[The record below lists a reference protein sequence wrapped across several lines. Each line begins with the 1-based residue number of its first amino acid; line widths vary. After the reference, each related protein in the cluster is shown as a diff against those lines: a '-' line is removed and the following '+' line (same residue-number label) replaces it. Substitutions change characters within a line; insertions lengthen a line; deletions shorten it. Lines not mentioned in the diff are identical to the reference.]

1 MDGLVC
7 PLEVSVSSGSIQV
20 ARGQTAVL
28 PCTFTTNAALT
39 NLNVIW
45 MVIPLSNANQP
56 QQVIL
61 YQGGQ
66 IFGGAPQFYGR
77 VGFAVTMPTTSAS
90 IFINNTQLS
99 DTGTYQCLVNNLPD
113 RGIRNIGVI
122 GLTVLVPPSV
132 PLCRIQGSLDV
143 GSDITLTCSSEE
155 GIPRPTYLWE
165 KLDNVPRLPPTAT
178 QDQVQG
184 TVTLR
189 NISTVS
195 SGLYQCVASNAIGTS
210 TCLLDLQ
217 VIAPHP
223 RSIGLIAG
231 AVATGAV
238 VLVVCIVLVAVA
250 LFYWKNKH
258 KEEEEEE
265 IPNEIREDDLPP
277 KCSSAAK
284 TFHADASSS
293 ENDTLTSSNTYNSR
307 YWNDPKAN
315 HATDSFTRFSN
326 SNDAHQPPFSR
337 SGSTSARPV
346 YANGGH
352 PSPAPPKTLVVT
364 ASTAPPVTQSSHPV
378 CFPGYPVAYLPN
390 RVAFAAPPV
399 IPPVAHWPGKV
410 GYFWESRRGALGLLS
425 AERLHIVIPRCRQ
438 IWVTKIAFFGGST
451 VTSSGGMKNYS
462 DSRSPAQFACV
473 AAPPYELLR
482 WLSPLVILQ
491 RIKCS
496 AP

>member
-1 MDGLVC
+1 
-7 PLEVSVSSGSIQV
+7 
-20 ARGQTAVL
+20 
-28 PCTFTTNAALT
+28 
-39 NLNVIW
+39 

-113 RGIRNIGVI
+113 RGVRNIGVI
-122 GLTVLVPPSV
+122 GLTVLVPPSA

-143 GSDITLTCSSEE
+143 GSDVTLTCSSEE

-165 KLDNVPRLPPTAT
+165 KLDNVPKLPPTAT

-189 NISTVS
+189 NISTMS
-195 SGLYQCVASNAIGTS
+195 SGLYQS
-210 TCLLDLQ
+210 
-217 VIAPHP
+217 
-223 RSIGLIAG
+223 
-231 AVATGAV
+231 
-238 VLVVCIVLVAVA
+238 VA

-326 SNDAHQPPFSR
+326 SNDTHQPPFSR
-337 SGSTSARPV
+337 SGSTSTRPV

-364 ASTAPPVTQSSHPV
+364 ASTAPSPQEVIRSNGSISRKPRLPHTRSYAVSQATLERIGAVPVMV
-378 CFPGYPVAYLPN
+378 
-390 RVAFAAPPV
+390 
-399 IPPVAHWPGKV
+399 
-410 GYFWESRRGALGLLS
+410 
-425 AERLHIVIPRCRQ
+425 
-438 IWVTKIAFFGGST
+438 
-451 VTSSGGMKNYS
+451 
-462 DSRSPAQFACV
+462 PAQSRAG
-473 AAPPYELLR
+473 
-482 WLSPLVILQ
+482 SLV
-491 RIKCS
+491 
-496 AP
+496 

>member
-1 MDGLVC
+1 MSLKHISLSLRHSLVC

-113 RGIRNIGVI
+113 RGVRNIGVI
-122 GLTVLVPPSV
+122 GLTVLVPPSA

-165 KLDNVPRLPPTAT
+165 KLDNVPKLPPTAT

-195 SGLYQCVASNAIGTS
+195 SA
-210 TCLLDLQ
+210 
-217 VIAPHP
+217 HP

-337 SGSTSARPV
+337 SGSTSTRPV

-352 PSPAPPKTLVVT
+352 PSPTLVVT
-364 ASTAPPVTQSSHPV
+364 ASTAPSPQEVIRSNGSVSRKPRLPHTRSYAVSQATLERIGAVPVMV
-378 CFPGYPVAYLPN
+378 
-390 RVAFAAPPV
+390 
-399 IPPVAHWPGKV
+399 
-410 GYFWESRRGALGLLS
+410 
-425 AERLHIVIPRCRQ
+425 
-438 IWVTKIAFFGGST
+438 
-451 VTSSGGMKNYS
+451 
-462 DSRSPAQFACV
+462 PAQSRAG
-473 AAPPYELLR
+473 
-482 WLSPLVILQ
+482 SLV
-491 RIKCS
+491 
-496 AP
+496 

>member
-1 MDGLVC
+1 
-7 PLEVSVSSGSIQV
+7 
-20 ARGQTAVL
+20 
-28 PCTFTTNAALT
+28 
-39 NLNVIW
+39 

-56 QQVIL
+56 EQVIL

-113 RGIRNIGVI
+113 RGGRNIGVI
-122 GLTVLVPPSV
+122 GLTVLVPPSA

-165 KLDNVPRLPPTAT
+165 KLDNVPKLPPTAT

-195 SGLYQCVASNAIGTS
+195 SA
-210 TCLLDLQ
+210 
-217 VIAPHP
+217 HP
-223 RSIGLIAG
+223 RSISLIAG
-231 AVATGAV
+231 VVATGAV

-277 KCSSAAK
+277 KCSSTTK

-315 HATDSFTRFSN
+315 HATDSFTCFGNN
-326 SNDAHQPPFSR
+326 SDARQPPFSR
-337 SGSTSARPV
+337 SGSMSTRPI

-364 ASTAPPVTQSSHPV
+364 ANTAPSPQEVIRSNGSVSRKQRPQHTRSYAVSQAMLERIGAVPVMV
-378 CFPGYPVAYLPN
+378 
-390 RVAFAAPPV
+390 
-399 IPPVAHWPGKV
+399 
-410 GYFWESRRGALGLLS
+410 
-425 AERLHIVIPRCRQ
+425 
-438 IWVTKIAFFGGST
+438 
-451 VTSSGGMKNYS
+451 
-462 DSRSPAQFACV
+462 PAQSRAG
-473 AAPPYELLR
+473 
-482 WLSPLVILQ
+482 SLV
-491 RIKCS
+491 
-496 AP
+496 

>member
-1 MDGLVC
+1 MDLMLWGDYLKLVFIIIQEKRKAQEQKALQCTRYRYQLGDKERGMVC

-45 MVIPLSNANQP
+45 MVTPLSNANQP
-56 QQVIL
+56 EQVIL

-113 RGIRNIGVI
+113 RGSRNIGVI
-122 GLTVLVPPSV
+122 GLTVLVPPSA

-165 KLDNVPRLPPTAT
+165 KLDNVPKLPPTAT
-178 QDQVQG
+178 Q
-184 TVTLR
+184 
-189 NISTVS
+189 
-195 SGLYQCVASNAIGTS
+195 A
-210 TCLLDLQ
+210 
-217 VIAPHP
+217 HP
-223 RSIGLIAG
+223 WSIGLIAG

-238 VLVVCIVLVAVA
+238 VLVVCIVLVAIA

-326 SNDAHQPPFSR
+326 SNDARQPPFSR

-352 PSPAPPKTLVVT
+352 PSPAAPKTLVVT
-364 ASTAPPVTQSSHPV
+364 ASTAPSPQEVARSNGSVSRKPRLPQTRSYAVSQATLERIGAVPVMV
-378 CFPGYPVAYLPN
+378 
-390 RVAFAAPPV
+390 
-399 IPPVAHWPGKV
+399 
-410 GYFWESRRGALGLLS
+410 
-425 AERLHIVIPRCRQ
+425 
-438 IWVTKIAFFGGST
+438 
-451 VTSSGGMKNYS
+451 
-462 DSRSPAQFACV
+462 PAQSRAG
-473 AAPPYELLR
+473 
-482 WLSPLVILQ
+482 SLV
-491 RIKCS
+491 
-496 AP
+496 

>member
-1 MDGLVC
+1 
-7 PLEVSVSSGSIQV
+7 
-20 ARGQTAVL
+20 
-28 PCTFTTNAALT
+28 
-39 NLNVIW
+39 

-113 RGIRNIGVI
+113 RGVRNIGVI
-122 GLTVLVPPSV
+122 GLTVLVPPSA

-165 KLDNVPRLPPTAT
+165 KLDNVPKLPPTAT

-195 SGLYQCVASNAIGTS
+195 SGLYQS
-210 TCLLDLQ
+210 
-217 VIAPHP
+217 
-223 RSIGLIAG
+223 
-231 AVATGAV
+231 
-238 VLVVCIVLVAVA
+238 

-265 IPNEIREDDLPP
+265 IPNEIREDELPP
-277 KCSSAAK
+277 KCSSATK

-364 ASTAPPVTQSSHPV
+364 ASTAPSPQEVIRSNGSVGRKPRLPHTRSYAVSQATLERIGAVPVMV
-378 CFPGYPVAYLPN
+378 
-390 RVAFAAPPV
+390 
-399 IPPVAHWPGKV
+399 
-410 GYFWESRRGALGLLS
+410 
-425 AERLHIVIPRCRQ
+425 
-438 IWVTKIAFFGGST
+438 
-451 VTSSGGMKNYS
+451 
-462 DSRSPAQFACV
+462 PAQSRAG
-473 AAPPYELLR
+473 
-482 WLSPLVILQ
+482 SLV
-491 RIKCS
+491 
-496 AP
+496 

>member
-1 MDGLVC
+1 C
-7 PLEVSVSSGSIQV
+7 K
-20 ARGQTAVL
+20 
-28 PCTFTTNAALT
+28 
-39 NLNVIW
+39 
-45 MVIPLSNANQP
+45 
-56 QQVIL
+56 VIL

-113 RGIRNIGVI
+113 RGSRNIGVI
-122 GLTVLVPPSV
+122 GLTVLVPPSA

-165 KLDNVPRLPPTAT
+165 KLDNVPKLPPTAT

-223 RSIGLIAG
+223 WSIGLIAG

-238 VLVVCIVLVAVA
+238 VLVVCIVLVAIA

-326 SNDAHQPPFSR
+326 SNDARQPTFSR

-352 PSPAPPKTLVVT
+352 PSPAAPKTLVVT
-364 ASTAPPVTQSSHPV
+364 ASTAPSPQEVARSNGSVSRKPRLPQTRSYAVSQATLERIGAVPVMV
-378 CFPGYPVAYLPN
+378 
-390 RVAFAAPPV
+390 
-399 IPPVAHWPGKV
+399 
-410 GYFWESRRGALGLLS
+410 
-425 AERLHIVIPRCRQ
+425 
-438 IWVTKIAFFGGST
+438 
-451 VTSSGGMKNYS
+451 
-462 DSRSPAQFACV
+462 PAQSRAG
-473 AAPPYELLR
+473 
-482 WLSPLVILQ
+482 SLV
-491 RIKCS
+491 
-496 AP
+496 

>member
-1 MDGLVC
+1 
-7 PLEVSVSSGSIQV
+7 
-20 ARGQTAVL
+20 
-28 PCTFTTNAALT
+28 
-39 NLNVIW
+39 
-45 MVIPLSNANQP
+45 MVTPLSNANQP
-56 QQVIL
+56 EQVIL

-113 RGIRNIGVI
+113 RGSRNIGVI
-122 GLTVLVPPSV
+122 GLTVLVPPSA

-143 GSDITLTCSSEE
+143 GSDVTLTCSSEE

-165 KLDNVPRLPPTAT
+165 KLDNVPKLPPTAT

-195 SGLYQCVASNAIGTS
+195 SGLYQS
-210 TCLLDLQ
+210 
-217 VIAPHP
+217 
-223 RSIGLIAG
+223 
-231 AVATGAV
+231 
-238 VLVVCIVLVAVA
+238 

-315 HATDSFTRFSN
+315 HATDSFTHFSN
-326 SNDAHQPPFSR
+326 SNDTRQPPFSR

-352 PSPAPPKTLVVT
+352 PSPAAPKTLVVT
-364 ASTAPPVTQSSHPV
+364 ASTAPSPQEVARSNGSVSRKPRLPQTRSYAVSQATLERIGAVPVMV
-378 CFPGYPVAYLPN
+378 
-390 RVAFAAPPV
+390 
-399 IPPVAHWPGKV
+399 
-410 GYFWESRRGALGLLS
+410 
-425 AERLHIVIPRCRQ
+425 
-438 IWVTKIAFFGGST
+438 
-451 VTSSGGMKNYS
+451 
-462 DSRSPAQFACV
+462 PAQSRAG
-473 AAPPYELLR
+473 
-482 WLSPLVILQ
+482 SLV
-491 RIKCS
+491 
-496 AP
+496 

>member
-1 MDGLVC
+1 
-7 PLEVSVSSGSIQV
+7 
-20 ARGQTAVL
+20 
-28 PCTFTTNAALT
+28 
-39 NLNVIW
+39 

-56 QQVIL
+56 EQVIL

-77 VGFAVTMPTTSAS
+77 VGFAGTMPTTSAS

-113 RGIRNIGVI
+113 RGGRNIGVI
-122 GLTVLVPPSV
+122 GLTVLVPPSA

-143 GSDITLTCSSEE
+143 GSDITLTCNSEE

-165 KLDNVPRLPPTAT
+165 KLDNAPRLPPTAT

-195 SGLYQCVASNAIGTS
+195 SGA
-210 TCLLDLQ
+210 
-217 VIAPHP
+217 
-223 RSIGLIAG
+223 
-231 AVATGAV
+231 
-238 VLVVCIVLVAVA
+238 LV
-250 LFYWKNKH
+250 YWKNKH

-277 KCSSAAK
+277 KCSSATKA
-284 TFHADASSS
+284 FHGDASSS

-315 HATDSFTRFSN
+315 HTTDSFTRFSN
-326 SNDAHQPPFSR
+326 NNDVRQPFSR
-337 SGSTSARPV
+337 SGSTNARPV

-364 ASTAPPVTQSSHPV
+364 ASTAPSPQEVARSNGSVSRKPRPQHTRSYAVSQATLERIGAVPVMV
-378 CFPGYPVAYLPN
+378 
-390 RVAFAAPPV
+390 
-399 IPPVAHWPGKV
+399 
-410 GYFWESRRGALGLLS
+410 
-425 AERLHIVIPRCRQ
+425 
-438 IWVTKIAFFGGST
+438 
-451 VTSSGGMKNYS
+451 
-462 DSRSPAQFACV
+462 PAQSRAG
-473 AAPPYELLR
+473 
-482 WLSPLVILQ
+482 SLV
-491 RIKCS
+491 
-496 AP
+496 

>member
-1 MDGLVC
+1 
-7 PLEVSVSSGSIQV
+7 
-20 ARGQTAVL
+20 
-28 PCTFTTNAALT
+28 
-39 NLNVIW
+39 
-45 MVIPLSNANQP
+45 MVTPLSNANQP
-56 QQVIL
+56 EQVIL

-113 RGIRNIGVI
+113 RGSRNIGVI
-122 GLTVLVPPSV
+122 GLTVLVPPSA

-165 KLDNVPRLPPTAT
+165 KLDNVPKLPPTAT

-195 SGLYQCVASNAIGTS
+195 SGLYQS
-210 TCLLDLQ
+210 
-217 VIAPHP
+217 
-223 RSIGLIAG
+223 
-231 AVATGAV
+231 
-238 VLVVCIVLVAVA
+238 

-326 SNDAHQPPFSR
+326 SNDTRQPPFSR

-352 PSPAPPKTLVVT
+352 PSPAAPKTLVVT
-364 ASTAPPVTQSSHPV
+364 ASTAPSPQEVARSNGSVSRKPRLPQTRSYAVSQATLERIGAVPVMV
-378 CFPGYPVAYLPN
+378 
-390 RVAFAAPPV
+390 
-399 IPPVAHWPGKV
+399 
-410 GYFWESRRGALGLLS
+410 
-425 AERLHIVIPRCRQ
+425 
-438 IWVTKIAFFGGST
+438 
-451 VTSSGGMKNYS
+451 
-462 DSRSPAQFACV
+462 PAQSRAG
-473 AAPPYELLR
+473 
-482 WLSPLVILQ
+482 SLV
-491 RIKCS
+491 
-496 AP
+496 

>member
-1 MDGLVC
+1 MPAEPLSLPGMTPRGSGRWGLWVGPLAALLSLRGLVS

-20 ARGQTAVL
+20 ARGQTAIL
-28 PCTFTTNAALT
+28 PCTFTTSAALT

-56 QQVIL
+56 EQVIL

-77 VGFAVTMPTTSAS
+77 VGFAGTMPTTSAS

-113 RGIRNIGVI
+113 RGGRNIGVI
-122 GLTVLVPPSV
+122 GLTVLVPPSA

-143 GSDITLTCSSEE
+143 GSDITLTCNSEE

-165 KLDNVPRLPPTAT
+165 KLDNAPRLPPTAT

-223 RSIGLIAG
+223 RSVGLIAG

-238 VLVVCIVLVAVA
+238 VLIVCIVLVAVG
-250 LFYWKNKH
+250 LVYWKNKH

-277 KCSSAAK
+277 KCSSATKA
-284 TFHADASSS
+284 FHGDASSS

-326 SNDAHQPPFSR
+326 NNDVRQPFSR
-337 SGSTSARPV
+337 SGSTNARPV

-364 ASTAPPVTQSSHPV
+364 ASTAPSPQEVARSNGSVSRKPRPQHTRSYAVSQATLERIGAVPVMV
-378 CFPGYPVAYLPN
+378 
-390 RVAFAAPPV
+390 
-399 IPPVAHWPGKV
+399 
-410 GYFWESRRGALGLLS
+410 
-425 AERLHIVIPRCRQ
+425 
-438 IWVTKIAFFGGST
+438 
-451 VTSSGGMKNYS
+451 
-462 DSRSPAQFACV
+462 PAQSRAG
-473 AAPPYELLR
+473 
-482 WLSPLVILQ
+482 SLV
-491 RIKCS
+491 
-496 AP
+496 